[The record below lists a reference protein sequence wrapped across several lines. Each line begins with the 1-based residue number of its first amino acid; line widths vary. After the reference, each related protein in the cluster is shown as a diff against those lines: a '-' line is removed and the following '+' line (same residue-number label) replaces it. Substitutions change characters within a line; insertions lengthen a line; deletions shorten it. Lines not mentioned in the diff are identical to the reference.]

1 MIPIVD
7 FCLRCKNEFLRIS
20 SDTGVEWLLCPGCG
34 ARKIVSKNAETKPSA
49 STTANQGRQEEYGA
63 TPLKVFERMIGSATI
78 EAVKHSKANCVVMLH
93 KSEESEK
100 GNSVINLKIVRD
112 IEKETR
118 MENRTIEM
126 EPMPLGTIAQIRM
139 IIRKAVDENIL
150 IKGDNI
156 IVLADETLG
165 IGFDGLFLFFKI
177 DEKFMELTARELK
190 KELKKSVLE
199 SVMEIAREIGRE
211 GREGKK
217 IGTAFIIGDH
227 EKVIANS
234 RQMILNPMEG
244 HPLENRNVT
253 DVGLKET
260 IKALAQLDGAFV
272 IDNEGYIHAAGR
284 YLSADTDGV
293 NLQGL
298 GCRHT
303 ACAAITKISD
313 AVAVAVS
320 ESGGIVRVFKGGN
333 LISEEKG

>member
-1 MIPIVD
+1 MVD
-7 FCLRCKNEFLRIS
+7 FCPRCKNEFLRMS
-20 SDTGVEWLLCPGCG
+20 SGTGVEWLLCPGCG
-34 ARKIVSKNAETKPSA
+34 ARKIVSKCGAEKPGESR
-49 STTANQGRQEEYGA
+49 TE
-63 TPLKVFERMIGSATI
+63 PLKTFEKMIGSATI

-93 KSEESEK
+93 KSGESEK
-100 GNSVINLKIVRD
+100 GNSVISLKIVRD

-150 IKGDNI
+150 VKGDNI

-190 KELKKSVLE
+190 KELKKSVFE
-199 SVMEIAREIGRE
+199 TVIEIAREIGRE
-211 GREGKK
+211 GREGRK

-227 EKVIANS
+227 EKVLANS
-234 RQMILNPMEG
+234 RQMILNPLEG
-244 HPLENRNVT
+244 HSLEKRNIT

-272 IDNEGYIHAAGR
+272 VDNEGYIHAAGR
-284 YLSADTDGV
+284 YLDADTNGI

>member
-1 MIPIVD
+1 MAD
-7 FCLRCKNEFLRIS
+7 FCSRCKNEFLRIS

-34 ARKIVSKNAETKPSA
+34 TRKIVSKNAETKPSA

-63 TPLKVFERMIGSATI
+63 TPIKNFEQMIGSATI
-78 EAVKHSKANCVVMLH
+78 EAVKHSKPNCVVMLN
-93 KSEESEK
+93 KSGDSEK
-100 GNSVINLKIVRD
+100 GNSVISLKIVR
-112 IEKETR
+112 EVGKETF
-118 MENRTIEM
+118 MDNKKIEM

-139 IIRKAVDENIL
+139 IIRKAVDDGIL

-177 DEKFMELTARELK
+177 DEKFMELTTRELK
-190 KELKKSVLE
+190 KELKKSVFD
-199 SVMEIAREIGRE
+199 SVMEIARELGRE
-211 GREGKK
+211 GREGRK
-217 IGTAFIIGDH
+217 IGTAFIIGDY
-227 EKVIANS
+227 EKVLANS
-234 RQMILNPMEG
+234 RQMILNPLEG
-244 HPLENRNVT
+244 HALEKRNIT

-272 IDNEGYIHAAGR
+272 VDNEGYIHAAGR
-284 YLSADTDGV
+284 YLDADTDGV

-320 ESGGIVRVFKGGN
+320 ESGGIVRVFKNGN

>member
-1 MIPIVD
+1 MVD
-7 FCLRCKNEFLRIS
+7 FCSKCKNEFLRIS
-20 SDTGVEWLLCPGCG
+20 SDTGVQWLMCPGCG
-34 ARKIVSKNAETKPSA
+34 TRKIISRGAKTEDRRCMVEED
-49 STTANQGRQEEYGA
+49 NQAQ
-63 TPLKVFERMIGSATI
+63 LKTFEKMIGSATI
-78 EAVKHSKANCVVMLH
+78 EAVKHSKPNCVIMLN
-93 KSEESEK
+93 KAEGPTTS
-100 GNSVINLKIVRD
+100 GNFIIRLKIVRE
-112 IEKETR
+112 IGKETFI
-118 MENRTIEM
+118 ENRSIEL

-139 IIRKAVDENIL
+139 IIRKAVDEGIL
-150 IKGDNI
+150 VKGDNI

-177 DEKFMELTARELK
+177 DEKFMELTTRELK
-190 KELKKSVLE
+190 RELKKSVFE
-199 SVMEIAREIGRE
+199 SVMEIAREVGRE

-217 IGTAFIIGDH
+217 IGTAFIVGDH
-227 EKVIANS
+227 DKVLVNS
-234 RQMILNPMEG
+234 RQMILNPLEG
-244 HPLENRNVT
+244 HSFEKRNVT

-272 IDNEGYIHAAGR
+272 IDSEGYIHAAGR
-284 YLSADTDGV
+284 YLSADTNGI

-313 AVAVAVS
+313 AVAICVS

>member
-1 MIPIVD
+1 MAD
-7 FCLRCKNEFLRIS
+7 FCPRCKNEYLRIS
-20 SDTGVEWLLCPGCG
+20 SEAGIEWLLCPGCG
-34 ARKIVSKNAETKPSA
+34 TKKIVSRNEKAESR
-49 STTANQGRQEEYGA
+49 NQDAARQEA
-63 TPLKVFERMIGSATI
+63 PLKTFERMIGSATI
-78 EAVKHSKANCVVMLH
+78 EAVKHSKPNCVVMLNR
-93 KSEESEK
+93 SDESTPS
-100 GNSVINLKIVRD
+100 GNFIIILKIVR
-112 IEKETR
+112 EVGKETF
-118 MENRTIEM
+118 MDNKKIEM

-139 IIRKAVDENIL
+139 IIRKAVDDGIL

-177 DEKFMELTARELK
+177 DEKFMELTTRELK
-190 KELKKSVLE
+190 KELKKSVFD
-199 SVMEIAREIGRE
+199 SVMEIARELGRE
-211 GREGKK
+211 GREGRK
-217 IGTAFIIGDH
+217 IGTAFIIGDY
-227 EKVIANS
+227 EKVLANS
-234 RQMILNPMEG
+234 RQMILNPLEG
-244 HPLENRNVT
+244 HALEKRNIT

-272 IDNEGYIHAAGR
+272 VDNEGYIHAAGR
-284 YLSADTDGV
+284 YLDADTDGV

-320 ESGGIVRVFKGGN
+320 ESGGIVRVFKNGN

>member
-7 FCLRCKNEFLRIS
+7 FCSKCKNEFLRMS
-20 SDTGVEWLLCPGCG
+20 SETGVEWLLCPGCG
-34 ARKIVSKNAETKPSA
+34 ARKIVSKGGADKSEKSRAE
-49 STTANQGRQEEYGA
+49 
-63 TPLKVFERMIGSATI
+63 PLKMFERMIGSATI
-78 EAVKHSKANCVVMLH
+78 EAVKHSNPNCVVMLH
-93 KSEESEK
+93 KPGESEK
-100 GNSVINLKIVRD
+100 GNSVISLKIVRD
-112 IEKETR
+112 IEKEMR
-118 MENRTIEM
+118 MDSRAIKM

-139 IIRKAVDENIL
+139 IIRKAVDEGIL
-150 IKGDNI
+150 TKGDNI

-190 KELKKSVLE
+190 KELKKSVFE
-199 SVMEIAREIGRE
+199 AVIEIAREIGRE
-211 GREGKK
+211 GREGRN
-217 IGTAFIIGDH
+217 IGTAFIVGDH
-227 EKVIANS
+227 EKVLANS

-244 HPLENRNVT
+244 HSPEKRNIT

-272 IDNEGYIHAAGR
+272 IDSEGYIHAAGR

-313 AVAVAVS
+313 SIAVAVS
-320 ESGGIVRVFKGGN
+320 ESGGIVRVFRGGN
-333 LISEEKG
+333 LISEDKG